1 VTDHSAAVAE
11 IQRHGVTPRWAD
23 KVVHNGTV
31 YLVEVAATPGAS
43 FVRQVE
49 EVLASIDRQLSEVG
63 SGKDRLLQVT
73 IYLTDLKNLPAFNAA
88 WESWLPEG
96 CAPSRACIRADLV
109 SPDYQVELVLTAA
122 LR

>member
-1 VTDHSAAVAE
+1 MSE

-31 YLVEVAATPGAS
+31 YLVEVAATAGSPFGQ
-43 FVRQVE
+43 QVE
-49 EVLASIDRQLSEVG
+49 EIFASIERQLVDVG

-73 IYLTDLKNLPAFNAA
+73 IYLTEMANLPVFNAA
-88 WESWLPEG
+88 WEAWLPAG

-109 SPDYQVELVLTAA
+109 SADYQLELVVTAA